1 MTAVILPF
9 RSPTEIEHAAAAK
22 ELASLS
28 PVARTFAEG
37 LMRLMPRYEYN
48 RSRLPRLD
56 PPPGPGL
63 PSAVAA
69 AKAVWIK
76 AGRR

>member
-1 MTAVILPF
+1 MTAEVVPF
-9 RSPTEIEHAAAAK
+9 RSPSEIEHAAAAK
-22 ELASLS
+22 ELKSLS
-28 PVARTFAEG
+28 PAARAFAEG
-37 LMRLMPRYEYN
+37 LMRLLPRYEYN